1 MKPETFYNLLAEQ
14 NLPLSD
20 QQKKQFER
28 YFELLVEWNEKINL
42 TAITDKEEVYLKHFY
57 DSIAPILQG
66 LIPNET
72 IKLLDIGAGAG
83 FPSLPMKIL
92 YPQLDVT
99 IIDSLN
105 KRINFLQL
113 LAQELDLDGV
123 HFYHGRAEDLAQD
136 KNFRAQYDFVTAR
149 AVARMQVLSELTIPY
164 LKVGGKLLALKA
176 SNAPEELL
184 EAKNS
189 LNLLFSKVEDNLS
202 YDLPNGDPRYITV
215 VEKKKETPNKYP
227 RKAGMPNKRPL

>member
-1 MKPETFYNLLAEQ
+1 MKPETFYSLLAEQ

-20 QQKKQFER
+20 QQKNQFER

-66 LIPNET
+66 LISNET

-99 IIDSLN
+99 IID
-105 KRINFLQL
+105 
-113 LAQELDLDGV
+113 
-123 HFYHGRAEDLAQD
+123 
-136 KNFRAQYDFVTAR
+136 
-149 AVARMQVLSELTIPY
+149 
-164 LKVGGKLLALKA
+164 
-176 SNAPEELL
+176 
-184 EAKNS
+184 
-189 LNLLFSKVEDNLS
+189 
-202 YDLPNGDPRYITV
+202 
-215 VEKKKETPNKYP
+215 
-227 RKAGMPNKRPL
+227 

>member
-72 IKLLDIGAGAG
+72 IKLLV
-83 FPSLPMKIL
+83 KIL
-92 YPQLDVT
+92 LAAKMALSLTVRT
-99 IIDSLN
+99 IL
-105 KRINFLQL
+105 RLQT
-113 LAQELDLDGV
+113 Q
-123 HFYHGRAEDLAQD
+123 HWQ
-136 KNFRAQYDFVTAR
+136 
-149 AVARMQVLSELTIPY
+149 
-164 LKVGGKLLALKA
+164 
-176 SNAPEELL
+176 
-184 EAKNS
+184 
-189 LNLLFSKVEDNLS
+189 
-202 YDLPNGDPRYITV
+202 
-215 VEKKKETPNKYP
+215 
-227 RKAGMPNKRPL
+227 